1 MTDTVSEASK
11 FLNCDIQVSNLS
23 NCHLHQ
29 TKFTAGTLVYSLVT
43 KSSLAFRKF
52 PPEVRALIY
61 GNGVSLELLVASK
74 TDLEL
79 YWEAAK
85 FLDTGLPLIVTKHN
99 EGFRKAIPRKLMEK
113 VTRIS
118 IR

>member
-1 MTDTVSEASK
+1 VSEASK
-11 FLNCDIQVSNLS
+11 FLNCDIQDSNLS

-43 KSSLAFRKF
+43 KSPLAFRRF
-52 PPEVRALIY
+52 PPEVRALIF
-61 GNGVSLELLVASK
+61 GNGVALELPVALK
-74 TDLEL
+74 TDPEL

-85 FLDTGLPLIVTKHN
+85 FLDTGLPLIVSKHN
-99 EGFRKAIPRKLMEK
+99 EGFRKAIPRSLMEK

>member
-1 MTDTVSEASK
+1 VSEASK
-11 FLNCDIQVSNLS
+11 FLNCDIQDSNLS

-29 TKFTAGTLVYSLVT
+29 TKFTASTLVYSLVT
-43 KSSLAFRKF
+43 KSPLAFRRF
-52 PPEVRALIY
+52 PPEVRALIF
-61 GNGVSLELLVASK
+61 GNGVALELPVALK
-74 TDLEL
+74 TDPEL

-85 FLDTGLPLIVTKHN
+85 FLDTGLPLIVSKHN
-99 EGFRKAIPRKLMEK
+99 EGFRKAIPRSLMEK